1 MQPEVSCDF
10 DFFLWGFFFFP
21 FSPARLLFVP
31 KKSDTTFCIINSF
44 PCPFFFFSRKPL
56 PGVGYFVA
64 KNVAGKTVELIP
76 GGARKKV
83 SFDKLQE
90 FCDLYDH
97 FRLHE
102 FDAVVAHIQLGLAS
116 VVPLR
121 PLRLFTPSEFEEL
134 VVGRIEI
141 DLEHWKKKT
150 QYRQCFGSGHAP
162 SAKGK
167 WLWNIIESL
176 TKEQQRNLIKFGW
189 GRSRLPDRSDP
200 EDWSMTLMKT
210 SMAKNTDNHL
220 PEAHTCFFQIACP
233 EFSSQAQMKKQLLTA
248 MTWGLDDLDLK

>member
-1 MQPEVSCDF
+1 MILI
-10 DFFLWGFFFFP
+10 FFVGGFFFP

-64 KNVAGKTVELIP
+64 KNVAGKTVKLIP